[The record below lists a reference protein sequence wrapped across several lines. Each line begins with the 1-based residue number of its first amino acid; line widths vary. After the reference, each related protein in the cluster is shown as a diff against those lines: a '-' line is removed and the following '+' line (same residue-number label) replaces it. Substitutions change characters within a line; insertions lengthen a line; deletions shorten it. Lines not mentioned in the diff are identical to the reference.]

1 MQTLRTSDGVAAPEA
16 EQLTGPARRFPLLRI
31 VATASPFW
39 LVAAGTIS
47 VVALA
52 ATIHDL
58 VPLGSGV
65 TVALLTI
72 AAIVDVHERRLPDS
86 IVIAA
91 GIAFAICIGIET
103 TAGEMDVS
111 LAAMASGV
119 AAFGGPLLIL
129 HLVAPASMGF
139 GDVKAGLV
147 LGAAIG
153 VVDWQLALAAL
164 ALAAGLTA
172 TVGVITR
179 ASTVAFGPGLVAA
192 SAIALLVHPM
202 FLAEVDRVGAARP
215 NTTAAVA
222 TNRDMRDA
230 RYD

>member
-16 EQLTGPARRFPLLRI
+16 ERLTGQARRFPLLRVI
-31 VATASPFW
+31 AMASPFW
-39 LVAAGTIS
+39 LVATGTTA
-47 VVALA
+47 VLALA
-52 ATIHDL
+52 ATIHDR

-65 TVALLTI
+65 AVALLTI
-72 AAIVDVHERRLPDS
+72 AAIIDVHERRLPDS

-91 GIAFAICIGIET
+91 ALAFAICIGIET
-103 TAGEMDVS
+103 TAGEINVS
-111 LAAMASGV
+111 LTDMAGGV
-119 AAFGGPLLIL
+119 AAFGGPLLFL

-153 VVDWQLALAAL
+153 VVNWQLALAAL

-172 TVGVITR
+172 TVGVLTR

-202 FLAEVDRVGAARP
+202 FLADVDRVDDPRP
-215 NTTAAVA
+215 NTIAAMA
-222 TNRDMRDA
+222 HDQ
-230 RYD
+230 